1 MHFWKASPPVSGGRR
16 RTKLEV
22 LAVSLAV
29 LLASGPACS
38 AFGAAV
44 LFSTL
49 AKGLQSGVRE
59 PIQLVIRTRAE
70 WAAFWARHARGSAAP
85 PPVDFSRDMVVALF
99 MGERGTGGYEIE
111 ITRVERVES
120 GLVVQYR
127 RTSPDPGAMLSQA
140 LSQPFHLVKLPRN
153 DGPVIFVA
161 EGSPR

>member
-1 MHFWKASPPVSGGRR
+1 MR
-16 RTKLEV
+16 
-22 LAVSLAV
+22 
-29 LLASGPACS
+29 
-38 AFGAAV
+38 GA
-44 LFSTL
+44 
-49 AKGLQSGVRE
+49 R
-59 PIQLVIRTRAE
+59 
-70 WAAFWARHARGSAAP
+70 P